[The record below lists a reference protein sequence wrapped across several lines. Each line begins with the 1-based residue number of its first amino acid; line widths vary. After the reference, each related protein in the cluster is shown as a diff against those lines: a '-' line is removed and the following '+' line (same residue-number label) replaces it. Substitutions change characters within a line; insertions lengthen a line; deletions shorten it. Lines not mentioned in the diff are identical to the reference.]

1 MKKMPAFFLTLGVL
15 ICSISS
21 VPVMAEETIICEQPV
36 IEEPIATAAYLISN
50 YQVSVT
56 KNGTT
61 LYINAETRSA
71 STMKTIGFK
80 DVTVEYS
87 TNCSDWYEYRQP
99 FDYTVSSAS
108 SCYMTNYP
116 ISVTNG
122 YYYRVTLNHY
132 AKASGIFGSS
142 QSVYNTSN
150 VVS

>member
-1 MKKMPAFFLTLGVL
+1 MKKMFSLLLTLVMLNCGITV
-15 ICSISS
+15 
-21 VPVMAEETIICEQPV
+21 VPVVAEETFDCEETIAEESII
-36 IEEPIATAAYLISN
+36 TASYLISN
-50 YQVSVT
+50 YNLNIY
-56 KNGTT
+56 KNGSI
-61 LYINAETRSA
+61 LYVNALTGSN

-132 AKASGIFGSS
+132 AEASGLFGSS